1 MSTYVLVHGAWHG
14 AWSWDKV
21 TALLEAKGHK
31 VVTFDLPGHGE
42 DKTPVVGQDLFSYAK
57 FIQKVVEEQDE
68 PVILAGHSLGGMMIS
83 QTAEWI
89 PEKIKKLVYVCA
101 FLPSN
106 GQSAD
111 GETAFRV
118 TNWAKMAEMGK
129 VTMTEDGKVV
139 AMNKDFAINGCFN
152 DLPIEMA
159 EKAYSLL
166 CPEAVASQYQNA
178 ELTDRFDTVPRV
190 YIRCLIDN
198 SVPLELQDRMIAAK
212 PCEAVFDL
220 NTGHSPFWSD
230 PEGLADILDKVQ

>member
-31 VVTFDLPGHGE
+31 VIAYDLPGHGE
-42 DKTPVVGQDLFSYAK
+42 DKTPVVDQDLFSYAR
-57 FIQKVVEEQDE
+57 FIQKIVEEQDE

-83 QTAEWI
+83 QAAEWI

-118 TNWAKMAEMGK
+118 TNWEKMAEMGK
-129 VTMTEDGKVV
+129 VTMTEGGKVC
-139 AMNKDFAINGCFN
+139 AMNRDFAINGCFN
-152 DLPIEMA
+152 DLTPEMA
-159 EKAYSLL
+159 EKAFSLL

-178 ELTDRFDTVPRV
+178 ELTEKFDTVPRV
-190 YIRCLIDN
+190 YIRCTLDQ
-198 SVPLELQDRMIAAK
+198 SVPPSLQDQMIAAK
-212 PCEAVFDL
+212 PCQKVYNLES
-220 NTGHSPFWSD
+220 GHSPFWST
-230 PEGLADILDKVQ
+230 PEELAEILDMEQ

>member
-31 VVTFDLPGHGE
+31 VIAFDLPGHGE
-42 DKTPVVGQDLFSYAK
+42 DKTPVVDQDLFSYARYIK
-57 FIQKVVEEQDE
+57 GIVEAQDE

-83 QTAEWI
+83 QAAEWI

-129 VTMTEDGKVV
+129 VTLSEGGKVC
-139 AMNKDFAINGCFN
+139 AMNRDFAINGCFN
-152 DLPIEMA
+152 DLSPEMA

-178 ELTDRFDTVPRV
+178 ELTEKFDTVPRV
-190 YIRCLIDN
+190 YIRCTLDQ
-198 SVPLELQDRMIAAK
+198 SVPPELQDKMIAAK
-212 PCEAVFDL
+212 PCQKVYNLES
-220 NTGHSPFWSD
+220 GHSPFWST
-230 PEGLADILDKVQ
+230 PEELAEILDQEQ